1 MLAYAKM
8 LATSPPPATVLSIGV
23 ITVSDQI
30 DRRMLLRAAWLHK
43 PWAGDGGPVAA
54 HFVIRGAGAPPW
66 LDEQL
71 RSEEAHHGDILR
83 VPVPWDESRLKGP
96 LLTLAAFIT
105 HEARR
110 AAARYIAKV
119 DDDAFVHVADLLALT
134 RRLGAAVP
142 DRMQYVGMLTWNSWF
157 PEKWDRFGFGWTHR
171 DALRSA
177 RRCRNATWVATRCG
191 DGCGTCSG
199 PFPFM
204 AGYLIVLS
212 APLAVHMAGALPA
225 EVARLAPHTER
236 SLVTNGGY
244 QHSRIFEDIW
254 LGSFLHRF
262 PPQEPLSYV
271 TTGGSGLVNDL
282 EQRQWQSVL
291 MPSFLTLTLT
301 LTPTLTPTLTLTLP
315 LPLPLPLP
323 LTLTLALALALAL
336 TLSRCSCAPPC
347 WCTCAARSRARCS
360 RSAATWAAPSTARR
374 PSRPTASADA
384 PRSASASTTALVLPH
399 GPTAARATRRR
410 TASYAPTARP
420 RARRTWTSRR
430 WSAAPTC
437 GRRRPC

>member
-1 MLAYAKM
+1 MLAST
-8 LATSPPPATVLSIGV
+8 LPPPATVLSIGV
-23 ITVSDQI
+23 ITVPDQI
-30 DRRMLLRAAWLHK
+30 DRRMLLRAAWLKK

-54 HFVIRGAGAPPW
+54 HFVLRSGGAPPW

-71 RSEEAHHGDILR
+71 RSEEAQHGDILR
-83 VPVPWDESRLKGP
+83 VSVPWDESRLKGP

-142 DRMQYVGMLTWNSWF
+142 DRMQYMGMLTWNSWF

-171 DALRSA
+171 DALKSA

-191 DGCGTCSG
+191 DGCGACSG

-225 EVARLAPHTER
+225 EVARLGPHTER

-254 LGSFLHRF
+254 LGSNPNPNPHPNPNPNPNPNQDIWLGSFLHRF
-262 PPQEPLSYV
+262 PPPEPLSYV

-282 EQRQWQSVL
+282 EQKSTLKVPWLTAADINAATQHSRSPVACSGL
-291 MPSFLTLTLT
+291 PS
-301 LTPTLTPTLTLTLP
+301 PIGCRREP
-315 LPLPLPLP
+315 
-323 LTLTLALALALAL
+323 ALAL
-336 TLSRCSCAPPC
+336 
-347 WCTCAARSRARCS
+347 WC
-360 RSAATWAAPSTARR
+360 
-374 PSRPTASADA
+374 
-384 PRSASASTTALVLPH
+384 LP
-399 GPTAARATRRR
+399 A
-410 TASYAPTARP
+410 
-420 RARRTWTSRR
+420 
-430 WSAAPTC
+430 
-437 GRRRPC
+437 